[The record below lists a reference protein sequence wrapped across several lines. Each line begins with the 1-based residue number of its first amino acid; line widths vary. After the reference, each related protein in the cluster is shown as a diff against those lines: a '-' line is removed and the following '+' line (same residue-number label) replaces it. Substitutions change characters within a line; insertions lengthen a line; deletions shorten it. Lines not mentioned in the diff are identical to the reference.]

1 MSIKNALKIDWEKV
15 IPSLK
20 LIIAISAISTASI
33 LIRVAQVNLS
43 TIVIATWRLVISS
56 IILLPIQFRKK
67 IKETQKLN
75 SFSFSIALLS
85 GILLGLH
92 FLSWIYSLSL
102 TSVASSVVLVTT
114 TPIWVALLSPFFLN
128 ESVNKK
134 FILGLVISIIGIVLI
149 TYGPMLSN
157 QDIFRLN
164 PRSLVNIFNYASGN
178 FFALLGAFSAAG
190 YMIAGRFL
198 REKLS
203 TISYISLVYS
213 IAAVFLVFISI
224 YLHAPLFRVNIS
236 GAVLLLLIALIPQVV
251 GHSLINAALGSL
263 PAALVST
270 AIMGEPVGS
279 TVLALI
285 FLHEAPSAAEW
296 VGFIVILV
304 GIYFSAKSKD

>member
-263 PAALVST
+263 PAALVSI

>member
-134 FILGLVISIIGIVLI
+134 FFLGLVISIIGIVLI

-279 TVLALI
+279 AVLALI

>member
-43 TIVIATWRLVISS
+43 TIVIATWRLVLSS

-134 FILGLVISIIGIVLI
+134 FFLGLVISIIGIVLI

-164 PRSLVNIFNYASGN
+164 PRSLVNIFIYASGN

-263 PAALVST
+263 PAALVSI